1 MMSKTRKL
9 PVTDVIGILLVIVAL
24 VSAGGL
30 CYVASEYTKIAD
42 TLVSAEAE
50 ISSFRIVQNNAT
62 GEVFINVMVTLNNPS
77 SLDIEIYRVEYQT
90 YVDRDT
96 STITSFDRYIGS
108 GSTNDNN
115 GTVQGGIVREVP
127 VSHVIMSDTLY
138 KDRLE
143 YALDGDDKLYAYTG
157 GMLWFRLPDYPDV
170 ESKIAFGF
178 FGEVF
183 VRYV

>member
-1 MMSKTRKL
+1 MNKTKRKL
-9 PVTDVIGILLVIVAL
+9 PITDVIGILLVIVAL

-42 TLVSAEAE
+42 TLVSAEVD
-50 ISSFRIVQNNAT
+50 ISSFYIVRNNLT

-77 SLDIEIYRVEYQT
+77 TLDIKIYRVEYQT

-115 GTVQGGIVREVP
+115 GTVLGGTVREVP
-127 VSHVIMSDTLY
+127 ISHVLMPDTLY
-138 KDRLE
+138 EERLN
-143 YALDGDDKLYAYTG
+143 YALDGDDKLYAHISG
-157 GMLWFRLPDYPDV
+157 ILWFRISDYPDV
-170 ESKIAFGF
+170 ESKAAFGF
-178 FGEVF
+178 FNEV
-183 VRYV
+183 VIRYV